1 MSFGTQWAQLKDKVL
16 GLSMRERL
24 MIFIAGI
31 VILVFP
37 CYTYWLDPIYQSSSS
52 NEKLHQQNQQQIGL
66 VRGEVEV
73 ANILLAR
80 DPDGPAKKEL
90 QILKQAVAELDK
102 QLTAG
107 TLDLISA
114 QKMAQLLEQLLSSS
128 QKLTLVK
135 AESVAPVP
143 LLPTDGEFSQEINL
157 FRHGLTLTFDGGFFA
172 IKDFL
177 TALEQLP
184 DKFYWQSLHYQVEQH
199 PNAQVILKIYTLS
212 TNKDFI
218 RG

>member
-1 MSFGTQWAQLKDKVL
+1 MSLGAQWTQVKEKVIS
-16 GLSMRERL
+16 LSMRERL
-24 MIFIAGI
+24 MMFSAGI
-31 VILVFP
+31 IILVFP
-37 CYTYWLDPIYQSSSS
+37 CYTYWLAPIYQSSLS
-52 NEKLHQQNQQQIGL
+52 NEKLHQQNQQQIDL
-66 VRGEVEV
+66 LRGEVDI

-102 QLTAG
+102 QLAAG

-114 QKMAQLLEQLLSSS
+114 QKMAQLLEQLLSNS
-128 QKLTLVK
+128 QKLTLER
-135 AESVAPVP
+135 AESIAPVP
-143 LLPTDGEFSQEINL
+143 LLPMDGEFNQEINL
-157 FRHGLTLTFDGGFFA
+157 FRHGLTLTFNGSFFA

-177 TALEQLP
+177 AALEQLP
-184 DKFYWQSLHYQVEQH
+184 DKFYWQSIHYQVEQH
-199 PNAQVILKIYTLS
+199 PNAQVVLKIYTLS